1 MPAGAA
7 APLASCGHSLIM
19 VRPLRSW
26 CNATSLPGL
35 DPVLLDTR
43 RSGRTMWGMAM
54 ALPRRPLTVED
65 LAELPDDDHR
75 YELIDGSL
83 LVTPAPGTAHQLAL
97 GRLHT
102 LLSTAITEGL
112 VAILAPYDYVITPTT
127 VLEPDLMVVRA
138 EQLGGDKLTSTPL
151 LVVEILSPSTRRTDL
166 GSKRLAYQDAGVP
179 AYWVLDPATAA
190 LTVHDLDTDG
200 TYRATIVTPPDS
212 WVDSHLGVTID
223 PGVLCR
229 PAI

>member
-1 MPAGAA
+1 M
-7 APLASCGHSLIM
+7 
-19 VRPLRSW
+19 
-26 CNATSLPGL
+26 AT
-35 DPVLLDTR
+35 
-43 RSGRTMWGMAM
+43 

-102 LLSTAITEGL
+102 LLSTTMMGGL

-127 VLEPDLMVVRA
+127 VLEPDLLVVRA
-138 EQLGGDKLTSTPL
+138 EQLTGDKLTSTPR
-151 LVVEILSPSTRRTDL
+151 LVVEVLSPSTRRTDL

-179 AYWVLDPATAA
+179 AYWILDPATAA
-190 LTVHDLDTDG
+190 LTVHHLDAGG
-200 TYRATIVTPPDS
+200 TYRATIVTPPDT
-212 WVDSHLGVTID
+212 WGDPHLGVRIG

-229 PAI
+229 PAV

>member
-1 MPAGAA
+1 M
-7 APLASCGHSLIM
+7 
-19 VRPLRSW
+19 
-26 CNATSLPGL
+26 AT
-35 DPVLLDTR
+35 
-43 RSGRTMWGMAM
+43 

-102 LLSTAITEGL
+102 LLSTTMMGGL

-127 VLEPDLMVVRA
+127 VLEPDLLVVRA
-138 EQLGGDKLTSTPL
+138 EQLTGDKLTSTPR
-151 LVVEILSPSTRRTDL
+151 LVVEVLSPSTRRTDL

-179 AYWVLDPATAA
+179 AYWILDPATAV
-190 LTVHDLDTDG
+190 LTVHHLDTGG
-200 TYRATIVTPPDS
+200 TYQATIVTPPGS
-212 WVDSHLGVTID
+212 WADPDLGVTID
-223 PGVLCR
+223 PGVLCQ
-229 PAI
+229 PAV